1 MQKDLKIENTKTT
14 PGVDFSYESG
24 KCLIQGES
32 YPEDSFEFFNPLRAW
47 IKERINEK
55 KPLELSFRMIYFN
68 TSSSKAIMDILDD
81 LQEYYK
87 NGGNVKVNW
96 YFEKGDEDIEVTG
109 KEMFMDITLPYEI
122 KSF

>member
-81 LQEYYK
+81 LQEYLSNQDDVY
-87 NGGNVKVNW
+87 GS
-96 YFEKGDEDIEVTG
+96 
-109 KEMFMDITLPYEI
+109 IT
-122 KSF
+122 